1 MSLRAAALVFL
12 LLAAPA
18 CSRPSVVR
26 SAGGEL
32 TRGRFI
38 APQAYEAYARGAL
51 AEAEGHLDAAATAYR
66 YAAEIDASGPEP
78 WTRLGAVLCRQGKH
92 TEASEAFAEADEKYA
107 PLRKARAR
115 CLLDQGKATEALAE
129 ADAALVFDPADEET
143 ALLRADILEKAGDRP
158 RAVRELLGRL
168 VAFGPRERVAAR
180 LEPVARAEGD
190 LAALRVAR
198 RVLDGGSSPKLGT
211 PSRDALD
218 LALQNGDLAAARRLG
233 TRAGVGPGA
242 VALRA
247 VALGQRAL
255 GREQA
260 ELVLGADP
268 SNADALVAL
277 FAAKAPAAPAP
288 LARPAA
294 PLSPLGRLILAEAL
308 LRYVGPETSTLAEA
322 LASVDESSQDPLES
336 SLRARVREA
345 AARPDETRP

>member
-1 MSLRAAALVFL
+1 MSLRAVAAALLVV
-12 LLAAPA
+12 ATAA

-51 AEAEGHLDAAATAYR
+51 AEAEGELDTAAAAYR
-66 YAAEIDASGPEP
+66 RAAEIDADGPEP

-92 TEASEAFAEADEKYA
+92 AEAAAAFDEADDTYA

-115 CLLDQGKATEALAE
+115 CLLDQGKPALALTE

-143 ALLRADILEKAGDRP
+143 ALLRADILEKSGDRP
-158 RAVRELLGRL
+158 RAVRELLARL
-168 VAFGPRERVAAR
+168 VAYGPRERVAAR
-180 LEPVARAEGD
+180 LAPLARAEGD
-190 LAALRVAR
+190 LGAAGFAGE
-198 RVLDGGSSPKLGT
+198 VLDGGTPRRPGT
-211 PSRDALD
+211 ASREALD
-218 LALQNGDLAAARRLG
+218 PARARGDLAAARRLG
-233 TRAGVGPGA
+233 PRAGVAPGTL
-242 VALRA
+242 ALRA
-247 VALGQRAL
+247 VALGHRDI

-277 FAAKAPAAPAP
+277 FAATAPKIAP
-288 LARPAA
+288 LASPTG
-294 PLSPLGRLILAEAL
+294 PLSPLGRLVLAETL
-308 LRYVGPETSTLAEA
+308 LRYVGPETAALAEA
-322 LASVDESSQDPLES
+322 LTSLESSQDPLES
-336 SLRARVREA
+336 RLRARVREA